1 MTIDL
6 YFDPMLTLPM
16 SIKLAHMIKV
26 ICLVPRSPRVKNGA
40 KSKVHLRKKFI
51 LREDAG
57 IKNDSCDIL
66 RLKWLSQSK
75 SQSYK
80 TSQKNVF

>member
-1 MTIDL
+1 M
-6 YFDPMLTLPM
+6 
-16 SIKLAHMIKV
+16 
-26 ICLVPRSPRVKNGA
+26 
-40 KSKVHLRKKFI
+40 HLRKKFI
-51 LREDAG
+51 RREDAG

-80 TSQKNVF
+80 TSQKKCLLENATNKF